1 MKTILYIV
9 LSTFILITFS
19 SCEKQNEWLDAK
31 RQKEM
36 VIPETLKDFQAI
48 LDYFYSIH
56 TAFPIFGQLGTDDF
70 ILTDADYSRSTEDIR
85 NGYIWNKTIWSS
97 DNTSCWD
104 APFAVILK
112 SNVVLDGLKKV
123 SKSPGD
129 EALYNDVQGQA
140 YFYRALFYYH
150 LAQLFCKAY
159 TSNSDSDPGLPIR
172 LTSDVNVIAQRS
184 SLTATYAQIISD
196 AENAVTLLPQ
206 ISDNNRRPSKAASLG
221 LLAKI
226 YLSMGNYDKAAFY
239 ADESLKINEKLLDY
253 NSSYANLSRTYR
265 FPANPYDHPEIN
277 FYGRGSGYAVVMP
290 SSNTL
295 GVINDELFNLYTDH
309 DLRRS
314 LFYFTNTLG
323 LHKYRGSYTGTNS
336 NFCGIATN
344 EIYLIRAES
353 YARMK
358 KTDLALQD
366 LNTLLTY
373 RYETDYFTPLT
384 ISDPTDLLKT
394 ILIERRKELVGVSN
408 IRWEDL
414 KRLNTETAFEK
425 TLTRTVNGQTYRL
438 DPNSP
443 RYVLPIP
450 NNEIQLSHIT
460 QNER

>member
-1 MKTILYIV
+1 MKKILYIV
-9 LSTFILITFS
+9 IATFILLTIF

-48 LDYFYSIH
+48 LDYFYTIH
-56 TAFPIFGQLGTDDF
+56 TAFPIYGQLGTDDF
-70 ILTDADYSRSTEDIR
+70 ILADADYSRSTEDIR

-112 SNVVLDGLKKV
+112 SNVVLDGLNKV
-123 SKSPGD
+123 SKSAD
-129 EALYNDVQGQA
+129 TEVFYNDIQGQA

-159 TSNSDSDPGLPIR
+159 TSNSGSDLGLPIR

-184 SLTATYAQIISD
+184 SLSATYAQMITD
-196 AENAVTLLPQ
+196 TEKAVALLSQ
-206 ISDNNRRPSKAASLG
+206 ISVNNRRPSKVAALG

-226 YLSMGNYDKAAFY
+226 YLVMGNYDKAGFY
-239 ADESLKINEKLLDY
+239 ANEALKINSLLLDY
-253 NSSYANLSRTYR
+253 NSNYANLTRTYR

-277 FYGRGSGYAVVMP
+277 FYGRGGGYAVVMP
-290 SSNTL
+290 SSSTL
-295 GVINDELFNLYTDH
+295 GVINDELYNSYADH

-314 LFYFTNTLG
+314 LFYFTNTAG

-358 KTDLALQD
+358 KTDLALKD
-366 LNTLLTY
+366 LNALLSY
-373 RYETDYFTPLT
+373 RYETGHFNPLT
-384 ISDPTDLLKT
+384 LSDPIILLKT
-394 ILIERRKELVGVSN
+394 ILLERRKELVGVSN
-408 IRWEDL
+408 VRWEDL

-425 TLTRTVNGQTYRL
+425 TLTRMVNGQTYTL
-438 DPNSP
+438 EPNSP